1 MRKERGVRAG
11 TKTRL
16 AAALVLGL
24 ASCAWADGAQDRAM
38 WVDRML
44 KIVAPVVTNLEAGT
58 LRANIPHREGNMT
71 SPFTELEAFGR
82 VMTGFAPWFEL
93 ADDDTPEGRLRA
105 AWRPRLLRA
114 IGNAVDPHSPDFRVF
129 AAKDPVRERQPL
141 VDAAFFAQGLL
152 RARKGLWEK
161 LSEKARRQTVDA
173 LVSSRATQPYENNW
187 LLFAGEIEA
196 FLLEVTGSC
205 DTNRLRMGVDKFA
218 REWYAGDGYYSDG
231 PHLAF
236 DGYNSFVIHP
246 MFWEIAQ
253 TMARHGIKGGKD
265 YVEMERKRLR
275 RFADLQER
283 MISPEGTFPMVGRSI
298 CYRFGALQGL
308 ALAATLGPDFHPAS
322 DGAIRAAM
330 TAVLARQTHP
340 RNFRPDGW
348 LEIGFNGVQPELAE
362 RYIGYVS
369 VYLCSAF
376 FLPLTLPPDAPFWTA
391 KEEAWTCKA
400 GWDGMPVRINH
411 AFKEHRTKR

>member
-1 MRKERGVRAG
+1 MATGMAK
-11 TKTRL
+11 RL
-16 AAALVLGL
+16 AIALALGATVHAL
-24 ASCAWADGAQDRAM
+24 ADGTQDRAM

-58 LRANIPHREGNMT
+58 LRANIPRREGNMT

-93 ADDDTPEGRLRA
+93 PDDDTPEGRLRA

-114 IGNAVDPHSPDFRVF
+114 IGNAVDPQSPDFMVF
-129 AAKDPVRERQPL
+129 ASDKGKQPL

-152 RARKGLWEK
+152 RARKGLWER
-161 LSEKARRQTVDA
+161 LPEKTRRQTVDA
-173 LVSSRATQPYENNW
+173 LVFSRATPPHENNW

-218 REWYAGDGYYSDG
+218 HEWYAGDGYYSDG

-253 TMARHGIKGGKD
+253 TMARHGIKGGKG
-265 YVEMERKRLR
+265 YMEMERKRLR

-283 MISPEGTFPMVGRSI
+283 MISPEGTFPMAGRSI

-308 ALAATLGPDFHPAS
+308 ALAATLGPEFHPAS

-362 RYIGYVS
+362 RYIGYGS
-369 VYLCSAF
+369 VYLCTAF
-376 FLPLTLPPDAPFWTA
+376 FMPLTLPPDSPFWTA
-391 KEEAWTCKA
+391 KEEPWTCKA
-400 GWDGMPVRINH
+400 GWDGLPVRIDH
-411 AFKEHRTKR
+411 AFREQRRKR